1 MIIHSPAP
9 SSALQQLGTSDMRL
23 MFSGGGKKEF
33 IQLLPDKSVVLPF
46 VIDCKLERTDSESG
60 QYNTSCSVV
69 VSLCCSITVI
79 KCACKW
85 MRMHISY
92 SEVLF

>member
-1 MIIHSPAP
+1 MYS
-9 SSALQQLGTSDMRL
+9 
-23 MFSGGGKKEF
+23 GKKKF
-33 IQLLPDKSVVLPF
+33 IQLLPDKSVVLLF

-69 VSLCCSITVI
+69 VSLLCTIHVAVI
-79 KCACKW
+79 KLITW
-85 MRMHISY
+85 MCMHMSY